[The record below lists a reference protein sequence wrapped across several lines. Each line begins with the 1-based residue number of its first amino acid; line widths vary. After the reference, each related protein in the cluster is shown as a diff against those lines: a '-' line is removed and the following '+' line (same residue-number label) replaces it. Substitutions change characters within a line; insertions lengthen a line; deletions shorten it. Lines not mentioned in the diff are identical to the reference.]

1 MEPQSAKQFSA
12 INLDCYRGEET
23 LFSGLSFDLASGDVL
38 QIAGENGSGKT
49 SLLRILCGL
58 SLADEGEVYWSGQ
71 PIRKNR
77 SDFFA
82 ELVYVSHQN
91 GIKDDLTALENL
103 KIDSLIGSADI
114 AITPEQ
120 ALKQLDLGSRINVLC
135 RSLSAGQ
142 KRRVG
147 LARLLIR
154 KAKLWLIDEPVNAL
168 DQKGRCAVENIIRNH
183 SQKGG
188 ITIYT
193 THFPLEL
200 GDCPHRT
207 VSLSE

>member
-1 MEPQSAKQFSA
+1 MEPQPTTQFSA
-12 INLDCYRGEET
+12 IDLDCYRGDEV
-23 LFSGLSFDLASGDVL
+23 LFSRLSFDLVPGDVL

-58 SLADEGEVYWSGQ
+58 SLPDEGEVCWNGQ
-71 PIRKNR
+71 SIRKNR
-77 SDFFA
+77 TDFFSD
-82 ELVYVSHQN
+82 LVYVSHQN
-91 GIKDDLTALENL
+91 GIKDELTALENL
-103 KIDSLIGSADI
+103 KIDSLIGSTNRAM
-114 AITPEQ
+114 TPEQ
-120 ALKQLDLGSRINVLC
+120 ALQKLDLESRTNILC

-168 DQKGRCAVENIIRNH
+168 DQKGRSAVENIIRNH
-183 SQKGG
+183 SQEGG